1 MVLSA
6 AVVVVG
12 IINLRLIMGVV
23 IMMAVTMDMDMDMDM
38 DTEDTITIMDT
49 IDTDRLTS
57 LPILR
62 SKGRGG
68 YARQGWHG

>member
-23 IMMAVTMDMDMDMDM
+23 IMMAVTMDMDMDMD
-38 DTEDTITIMDT
+38 TEDTITIMDT
-49 IDTDRLTS
+49 IDTDRQDTVEV
-57 LPILR
+57 
-62 SKGRGG
+62 
-68 YARQGWHG
+68 

>member
-23 IMMAVTMDMDMDMDM
+23 IMMAVTMDMGMDM

>member
-23 IMMAVTMDMDMDMDM
+23 IMMAVTMDMDMDM